1 MTKIAFI
8 NVKKTISNKGFL
20 QFIYTTKSIMI
31 STKTLRS
38 TTVFYVNDTD
48 IKKCFLRTKS
58 VFLKNNVTLKTEVKA
73 A

>member
-1 MTKIAFI
+1 
-8 NVKKTISNKGFL
+8 
-20 QFIYTTKSIMI
+20 MI
-31 STKTLRS
+31 STKALRN

-58 VFLKNNVTLKTEVKA
+58 AFLKNNVTLKTEVKA